1 MSDERFRVVFAE
13 DNYLV
18 REGIAALLREID
30 EVELLDVV
38 EDVDMLLEVVER
50 KRPDIVLTD
59 IRMPPSQT
67 NEGIEAAKQ
76 IRSKYP
82 GTAVILLSQYV
93 EKSYV
98 HDLLEGGA
106 EGVAYLL
113 KERVRD
119 VEELLAAMRTVR
131 KKGLVLDPK
140 IVEEFLNRGAPGSD
154 SPIEQLTEREREVL
168 EQMAHSKTNS
178 AIAKALFVSERS
190 VERHINSI
198 FSKLGLSEETD
209 IHRRVRAVL
218 TFLEAK
224 T

>member
-1 MSDERFRVVFAE
+1 MSDEHFRVVFAE

-30 EVELLDVV
+30 EVELLEVV
-38 EDVDMLLEVVER
+38 ENLDMLLEVVDRE
-50 KRPDIVLTD
+50 RPDIVLTD

-82 GTAVILLSQYV
+82 ETAVILLSQYV

-119 VEELLAAMRTVR
+119 VEELLAAMRTVSKR
-131 KKGLVLDPK
+131 GLVLDPK
-140 IVEEFLNRGAPGSD
+140 IVEDFLSRGSPGSD
-154 SPIEQLTEREREVL
+154 SLIDLLTEREGEVL
-168 EQMAHSKTNS
+168 EQMAQSKTNS
-178 AIAKALFVSERS
+178 AIAKAIFISERS

-224 T
+224 I

>member
-1 MSDERFRVVFAE
+1 MFAE
-13 DNYLV
+13 DNYLL
-18 REGIAALLREID
+18 REGIAALLGEME
-30 EVELLDVV
+30 EVQ
-38 EDVDMLLEVVER
+38 LLEVVDSLDALLEVVDR
-50 KRPDIVLTD
+50 HRPDIVLTD
-59 IRMPPSQT
+59 IRMPPSNT

-82 GTAVILLSQYV
+82 EIGVILLSQYV
-93 EKSYV
+93 EHSYV

-131 KKGLVLDPK
+131 RRGLVLDPK
-140 IVEEFLNRGAPGSD
+140 IVEDFLQRGRPGWD
-154 SPIEQLTEREREVL
+154 SPLELLTEREREVL
-168 EQMAHSKTNS
+168 EQMAQGKTNS
-178 AIAKALFVSERS
+178 AIAKSLFLSERS
-190 VERHINSI
+190 VERQINSI
-198 FSKLGLSEETD
+198 FSKLGLSEEAD